1 MIDSNLLVQTEE
13 ADLLRDV
20 HSKALLNKNKMALNE
35 YKARK
40 EFLNKVKQDECDT
53 KTKLAT
59 LEKEMQEIKELLKEI
74 ALLRSSNGN

>member
-1 MIDSNLLVQTEE
+1 MIDENILVQTEE
-13 ADLLRDV
+13 HDLLRDV
-20 HSKALLNKNKMALNE
+20 HSKALLNKNTVALRE

-59 LEKEMQEIKELLKEI
+59 LEKDMQEIKELLKEI

>member
-20 HSKALLNKNKMALNE
+20 HSKALLNKNRMALNE

>member
-1 MIDSNLLVQTEE
+1 MIDSNILVQTEE

>member
-1 MIDSNLLVQTEE
+1 MIDENILVQTEE
-13 ADLLRDV
+13 NDLLRDV
-20 HSKALLNKNKMALNE
+20 HSKALLNKNTVALRE

-40 EFLNKVKQDECDT
+40 EFLEKVKQDDCDT

-59 LEKEMQEIKELLKEI
+59 LEKDMQEIKELLKEI